1 MNRHPHSVRV
11 ALATIGTMLLAAGM
25 LVLAPVGAASAATVA
40 TIAERP
46 SVASPIAGQQV
57 TMQIFT
63 GSLDGSHPAGTIDVS
78 VEGTGMIVGGPANT
92 VNGTT
97 QMNVGT
103 FPIGTITVD
112 AIFTPASIFYARVST
127 KVAVTITGNTDTIA
141 PLFPVAPALGHPVT
155 VSTILVI
162 AAGDT
167 HAPGGVVSFG
177 VGGVSVGSCT
187 PAATGAARNWSCSAT
202 LPAPTKTGPYTVT
215 ASFGRSAYYV
225 PAIGSAT
232 ATVAAAPAPA
242 PAPVK
247 HAAASA
253 PAPVAAPAPVVAT
266 PTSTPTPT
274 ARPTSTPTAEPVA
287 AGATTM
293 DVRTSVS
300 AGIDPWALLFLI
312 LIALLL
318 AAGIT
323 TLLVLR
329 RRRMRTATPPTA

>member
-1 MNRHPHSVRV
+1 MSTYPGTLRLALSGILSVMI
-11 ALATIGTMLLAAGM
+11 ATGLL
-25 LVLAPVGAASAATVA
+25 VFAPVGAASAATVA

-46 SVASPIAGQQV
+46 TVASPIAGQQV

-63 GSLDGSHPAGTIDVS
+63 GSLDGSHPAGSIDVS
-78 VEGTGMIVGGPANT
+78 VEGTGTIVGAPAST
-92 VNGTT
+92 VGGAT
-97 QMNVGT
+97 QLNVGS

-127 KVAVTITGNTDTIA
+127 KVSVTITGNSDTIA
-141 PLFPVAPALGHPVT
+141 PLFPAAPALGHPVT

-202 LPAPTKTGPYTVT
+202 LPAPTKAGPYTVT
-215 ASFGRSAYYV
+215 ASFGRSSYYV
-225 PAIGSAT
+225 PASGSAT

-242 PAPVK
+242 PVPVK
-247 HAAASA
+247 HAAASVPA
-253 PAPVAAPAPVVAT
+253 PAAAPAPVVAS
-266 PTSTPTPT
+266 PTPTPT
-274 ARPTSTPTAEPVA
+274 ARPRATPTAAPLA
-287 AGATTM
+287 AEAKTT
-293 DVRTSVS
+293 DARTS
-300 AGIDPWALLFLI
+300 APATIDPWALLFLI

-318 AAGIT
+318 AAGIA
-323 TLLVLR
+323 TLLLLR
-329 RRRMRTATPPTA
+329 RRRMRAAPPPTA